1 MPFIIF
7 LFKNN
12 EEIERIINDIIK
24 EEELEKLDKRFIF
37 FCKYSDKDE
46 IIKNIIYR
54 AFSYYNECS
63 DKFHLKGNEIDLRKK
78 NMIFILILFV

>member
-37 FCKYSDKDE
+37 FCKY
-46 IIKNIIYR
+46 
-54 AFSYYNECS
+54 
-63 DKFHLKGNEIDLRKK
+63 
-78 NMIFILILFV
+78 